1 MTRGRKPLVALGEAY
16 GIAQKRGQV
25 MEIASDRGDYF
36 HFILFTGK
44 IVTFIKIKR
53 TLAKTSDPAGILR
66 EYQREIRHLS
76 KVPLTPV
83 SAREF
88 WVRSPKG
95 HWQFFHVG
103 NDDVTE
109 IAPDGQVPPGT
120 GLPLEIPETQTIDPL
135 LDRGTTLDQVPPEG

>member
-1 MTRGRKPLVALGEAY
+1 MTRGRRPLVALGEAY
-16 GIAQKRGQV
+16 GIAQKRGKV
-25 MEIASDRGDYF
+25 MEVAGNRNDHF
-36 HFILFTGK
+36 HFMLFTGSL
-44 IVTFIKIKR
+44 VTFIKIKR
-53 TLAKTSDPAGILR
+53 TLTKTCDPTGILE

-95 HWQFFHVG
+95 NWQFFHVG

-109 IAPDGQVPPGT
+109 IASDGQVPPGT
-120 GLPLEIPETQTIDPL
+120 GLPLEVPETPATDP
-135 LDRGTTLDQVPPEG
+135 

>member
-1 MTRGRKPLVALGEAY
+1 MTRGRRPLVAIREAHE
-16 GIAQKRGQV
+16 IAQKRGKV
-25 MEIASDRGDYF
+25 MEIANDRNDHF
-36 HFILFTGK
+36 HLMLFTGSL
-44 IVTFIKIKR
+44 VTFIKIKR
-53 TLAKTSDPAGILR
+53 TITKSCDPAGILK

-95 HWQFFHVG
+95 NWQFFHVG

-109 IAPDGQVPPGT
+109 IASGGQVPPGT
-120 GLPLEIPETQTIDPL
+120 GLPLEVPKTPATDPL
-135 LDRGTTLDQVPPEG
+135 LNRGTNPDQVPPEG